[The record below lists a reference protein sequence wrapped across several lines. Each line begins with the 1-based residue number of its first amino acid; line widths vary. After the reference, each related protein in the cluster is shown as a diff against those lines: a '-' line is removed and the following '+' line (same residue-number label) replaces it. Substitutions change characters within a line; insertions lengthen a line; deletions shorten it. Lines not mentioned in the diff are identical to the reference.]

1 MQKRRGIKDIQL
13 AINLLEEALVK
24 LREKNANAKAEI
36 KDDLDNDDIRAL
48 EEKLKENNEI
58 AERLKE
64 QIEAL
69 DKEINDKEND
79 LEKLNDNVMNYN
91 NEREGKNKNKNGE
104 FIRYMKDKKIRNK
117 QKDIIDDIKEIYN
130 NDILPYKEKFP
141 EEVENIGDATNLL
154 KE

>member
-91 NEREGKNKNKNGE
+91 
-104 FIRYMKDKKIRNK
+104 I
-117 QKDIIDDIKEIYN
+117 
-130 NDILPYKEKFP
+130 
-141 EEVENIGDATNLL
+141 
-154 KE
+154 

>member
-1 MQKRRGIKDIQL
+1 
-13 AINLLEEALVK
+13 
-24 LREKNANAKAEI
+24 
-36 KDDLDNDDIRAL
+36 
-48 EEKLKENNEI
+48 
-58 AERLKE
+58 
-64 QIEAL
+64 
-69 DKEINDKEND
+69 
-79 LEKLNDNVMNYN
+79 MNYN